1 MNVEDILNERENTH
15 GDFRET
21 ARIAQALK
29 RVIIHARQGRQLD
42 AAAAEALDMIAT
54 KIARILSG
62 NASEP
67 DHWVDLSGYSM
78 LIARRLLAEGASFV
92 RTPASNAVAL
102 NMDDA

>member
-21 ARIAQALK
+21 ARVAQALK

-42 AAAAEALDMIAT
+42 SSAAEALDLIAT
-54 KIARILSG
+54 KIARILCG
-62 NASEP
+62 NANEP

-78 LIARRLLAEGASFV
+78 LIARRLLAEGAGAV
-92 RTPASNAVAL
+92 RTPAANAVAL
-102 NMDDA
+102 STGDA